1 MSATEDTNPME
12 AYLQNAIHVIESA
25 KGHVD
30 PKTMKS
36 CSGLLLISTKEKGLV
51 VSVDRGTGILLVNN
65 KEGGWSSPI
74 AVRLDAV
81 GAGAVFG

>member
-1 MSATEDTNPME
+1 MSATEDPNPME
-12 AYLQNAIHVIESA
+12 AHLQNALHVIESA
-25 KGHVD
+25 KGVD
-30 PKTMKS
+30 PKTLKS
-36 CSGLLLISTKEKGLV
+36 SAGLLLLSTKEKGIV
-51 VSVDRGTGILLVNN
+51 FSVDHGTGVLLVNN